1 MSDGTN
7 SSELDWK
14 KVFCILFTIF
24 VLGKMGYKAYDAF
37 IVQPRIEAQIEQE
50 RNDPFSI
57 TNQLKA
63 LRKRNAAADAWIKE
77 FNDKIKAS
85 PPEKDE
91 TFRLVELARHED
103 EISFI
108 RAAKLNAQT
117 LDAIK
122 ADKVKAQQE
131 IKAKKIKGICRENSA
146 TASLLNAGFN
156 VKNVY
161 VGEDNQEI
169 ISYVVTARECEKLQ
183 ENAQDI
189 PTSGGQ
195 QPG

>member
-1 MSDGTN
+1 
-7 SSELDWK
+7 
-14 KVFCILFTIF
+14 
-24 VLGKMGYKAYDAF
+24 MGYKAYDAF
-37 IVQPRIEAQIEQE
+37 IVQPRVEAEIEQE
-50 RNDPFSI
+50 RNNPFSI

-77 FNDKIKAS
+77 FNDKIKSS

-103 EISFI
+103 EISWI
-108 RAAKLNAQT
+108 MAAKVNAQT

-131 IKAKKIKGICRENSA
+131 IKAKKIKGICRKNSV
-146 TASLLNAGFN
+146 TVSLLNAGFN
-156 VKNVY
+156 VKRVY

-183 ENAQDI
+183 EDTQD
-189 PTSGGQ
+189 TSISGSQ
-195 QPG
+195 QAE